1 VVDRGTGW
9 RLLTSLV
16 VALRSLALWC
26 GGRWAV
32 ALENLALR
40 QQLTVFKRTMK
51 RPPLR
56 SRDRRSGGCSQDG
69 LQELVER
76 CDPGGSVA
84 HSSICARGWSREM
97 AMGAKEGIE
106 FARGQ
111 GLTGRSRSGRC
122 SEASVRGGAA
132 PNH

>member
-1 VVDRGTGW
+1 MFRHDWPHVAVVRQNPIGNPSLTPVDPVVDRGTGW

-40 QQLTVFKRTMK
+40 QQLTVFKRTMT
-51 RPPLR
+51 RRPLR

-84 HSSICARGWSREM
+84 HSSICARSWSR
-97 AMGAKEGIE
+97 
-106 FARGQ
+106 
-111 GLTGRSRSGRC
+111 
-122 SEASVRGGAA
+122 
-132 PNH
+132 